1 MPKVLG
7 IIKFR
12 NVKWPLKTKH
22 KNKRGYTRPPLRR
35 FRDLIFCKYERV
47 FLSSRSKHVWFA

>member
-1 MPKVLG
+1 MLKLHD

-12 NVKWPLKTKH
+12 NVKLPLKTKH

-35 FRDLIFCKYERV
+35 FRDLMFANMNV
-47 FLSSRSKHVWFA
+47 RS